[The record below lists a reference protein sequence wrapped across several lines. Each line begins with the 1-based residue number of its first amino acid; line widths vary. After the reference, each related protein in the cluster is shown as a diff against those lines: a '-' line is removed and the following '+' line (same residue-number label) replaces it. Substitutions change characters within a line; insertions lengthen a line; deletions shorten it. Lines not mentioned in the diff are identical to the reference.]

1 MSTSTPKQITVGS
14 SSMDALTPTF
24 ATCNLNYSVPKDPA
38 SMENQSISPRLR
50 NPPRHAAHFTG
61 NNVNQ
66 NRDSTAANANAF
78 DGSGAESSGYH
89 SASSLS
95 TASSDSEYSDS
106 EAGQT
111 ARLRYC
117 TDRCLTSFFLWLFYC

>member
-1 MSTSTPKQITVGS
+1 
-14 SSMDALTPTF
+14 MDALTPTF
-24 ATCNLNYSVPKDPA
+24 ATCNLNNTTTKDRTSV
-38 SMENQSISPRLR
+38 ENQSISPRLR
-50 NPPRHAAHFTG
+50 NPPRHAIHFTG

-66 NRDSTAANANAF
+66 NRDSAAANANAE
-78 DGSGAESSGYH
+78 GSGAESSGYH

-117 TDRCLTSFFLWLFYC
+117 TNRYVASFFLCWV

>member
-1 MSTSTPKQITVGS
+1 MASPSTPKQITVGS

-24 ATCNLNYSVPKDPA
+24 ATCNLNNTAPKDPA
-38 SMENQSISPRLR
+38 KMENQSISPGLR
-50 NPPRHAAHFTG
+50 NPSRHAVHFTG

-66 NRDSTAANANAF
+66 NRDSAATYANTSE
-78 DGSGAESSGYH
+78 GSGAESSGYH

-117 TDRCLTSFFLWLFYC
+117 RWLTDM

>member
-1 MSTSTPKQITVGS
+1 
-14 SSMDALTPTF
+14 MDALTPTF
-24 ATCNLNYSVPKDPA
+24 AACNLNYASPKESPSSESQSVSLRP
-38 SMENQSISPRLR
+38 R
-50 NPPRHAAHFTG
+50 NPPRNETSHYTG
-61 NNVNQ
+61 SNVTQ
-66 NRDSTAANANAF
+66 KRDSAATNTNAF

-111 ARLRYC
+111 ARLRYY
-117 TDRCLTSFFLWLFYC
+117 TNVQ

>member
-1 MSTSTPKQITVGS
+1 
-14 SSMDALTPTF
+14 MDALTPTF
-24 ATCNLNYSVPKDPA
+24 ATCNLNYTTTKDPA
-38 SMENQSISPRLR
+38 SVENQSVSPRPR
-50 NPPRHAAHFTG
+50 NPPRHVVHFTR

-66 NRDSTAANANAF
+66 NRDSVAAYANAE
-78 DGSGAESSGYH
+78 GSGAESSGYH

-117 TDRCLTSFFLWLFYC
+117 TDRYVATFFLCWV